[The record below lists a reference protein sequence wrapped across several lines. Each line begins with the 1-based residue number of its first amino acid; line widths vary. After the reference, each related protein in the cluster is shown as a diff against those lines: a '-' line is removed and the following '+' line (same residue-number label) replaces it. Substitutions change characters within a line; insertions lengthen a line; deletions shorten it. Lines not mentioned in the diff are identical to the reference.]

1 MLNISVFAKEEELGR
16 LEGSGLL
23 GRTLNF
29 ANIDVTNAAGI
40 FNRVLSII
48 IGVMTVAAGLWFLF
62 QFFIGAFT
70 WLTSGG
76 DKVALENA
84 RKKIT
89 NAIIGLVI
97 VVAAIFLIDL
107 IGSIIGLD
115 ILSPSK
121 FLIGIWQQ

>member
-1 MLNISVFAKEEELGR
+1 MIQILLAQKEYPLGDQLR
-16 LEGSGLL
+16 GIGPI
-23 GRTLNF
+23 GDF
-29 ANIDVTNAAGI
+29 IADKDVAGAAGI
-40 FNRVLSII
+40 FNKVLSVI

-107 IGSIIGLD
+107 IGNIIGLD

-121 FLIGIWQQ
+121 FLIDIWKK